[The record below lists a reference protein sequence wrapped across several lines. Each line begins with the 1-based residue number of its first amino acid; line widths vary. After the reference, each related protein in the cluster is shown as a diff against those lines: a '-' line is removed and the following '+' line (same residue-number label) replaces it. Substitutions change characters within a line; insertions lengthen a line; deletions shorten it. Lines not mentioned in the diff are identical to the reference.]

1 MNLLQYCFSIL
12 NEAEISAEVR
22 YQASL
27 ILASLQDE
35 EVTSFLTQFLTKMSL
50 EEFMRLSFMAM
61 SDIGKTE
68 EFLKSNIDT
77 KGINDLLRDFLVLK
91 NNEVL

>member
-1 MNLLQYCFSIL
+1 MNYIKAKGNGKDSHFEMNLLHYVFSVL
-12 NEAEISAEVR
+12 NEAEISAEIR

-35 EVTSFLTQFLTKMSL
+35 EITSFLTQ
-50 EEFMRLSFMAM
+50 
-61 SDIGKTE
+61 
-68 EFLKSNIDT
+68 FLKSNIDT